1 MHNVYPARV
10 GIKIDGIWAWYRD
23 CAQWRNKMKSG
34 VPRRRICRSPRSLR
48 RGNKGHTT
56 ANEGDNEGGGREMEV
71 EEDTAKQWLRL
82 FVVSNP
88 ISFFQFYRYIIPNRS
103 NHYSNDWDLGVS
115 TNHMRVAKWHCKL
128 ELHRIICYI
137 QKIDVYL
144 LVFPITW
151 CTFSKWKAKH

>member
-1 MHNVYPARV
+1 MFQGDESVEAPVHH
-10 GIKIDGIWAWYRD
+10 
-23 CAQWRNKMKSG
+23 
-34 VPRRRICRSPRSLR
+34 LR

-128 ELHRIICYI
+128 ELHRITCIY
-137 QKIDVYL
+137 
-144 LVFPITW
+144 
-151 CTFSKWKAKH
+151 